1 MANQPIPTLPVAIGL
16 TGDEQFELVQPG
28 GTNGTSKRA
37 TATQFVDLLNAR
49 YPAPN
54 ITSISATTPVRVNGG
69 DGPVTSG
76 AAALTI
82 GNYSIGNSLLAN
94 TMPPG
99 TIKANTSGITAGPTF
114 PDPTVSAVLDT
125 ISDTKGAVLY
135 RDTSSWIA
143 LSPGTNGYVLTT
155 GGSGA
160 NPSWASPNIAV
171 VAITGG
177 TISGVAITTSTIN
190 SSIIGGTT
198 PAAATFTNLTA
209 TGTVSFSNPLTV
221 PNGGTGAATLTANG
235 IVYGNGTSAV
245 GVTAAGTTGQALL
258 ANSGNVPTWGAVNLV
273 STVTGTLQA
282 TNGGTGFNSYAVG
295 DILTADTTS
304 SFVRLPDV
312 AIGNVLLSGGSGVQP
327 LYGKVGLTTHVSG
340 TLPVA
345 NGGTGATTLTGY
357 VYGNGT
363 SAFTAALTIPNA
375 GLTNSSLTIGST
387 NIALGATSATLAGL
401 TTVTLTQDPV
411 SALQASTK
419 QYVDNQVATVSNQTF
434 HTASAAAST
443 ANLTATYNN
452 GTAGVGATL
461 TNSGVQAAF
470 VIDGYTAS
478 LSDRILIKDQTTGA
492 QNGIYTVTTLGTI
505 LTNWVLTR
513 ATDFNA
519 TGSGP
524 NYIET
529 GASTFVTS
537 GTVNASTGWVL
548 TTTGTITV
556 GTTNLTFAQT
566 SSSSSV
572 TVTSPLLK
580 TGSVISLQTVPTTLG
595 GTGLATLTAYNVLL
609 GNGTGNVTFAAPGTT
624 GYPLLSAGASSNPAF
639 GQLSLTA
646 GVTGT
651 LPVANGGTGT
661 ATAFT
666 VGSVVFAGASGV
678 YTQNNANF
686 FWDNTNK
693 YLGIGTLAPIAH
705 LTILSTAGGTV
716 PSGTLPTGTDL
727 YVVGADSGQTR
738 ITQDSF
744 ASYVAFTGRRAD
756 GTAASPSAVQSGE
769 VISQFTGRGYGATQ
783 WAAAST
789 GLLQI
794 QAEGNFTNTSNPTS
808 VSILTTPSASVTA
821 VEAFR
826 FGPAGQF
833 GIGGATYGASGYVFT
848 SGGASAAPTWSQV
861 SLSAGVTG
869 TLPATNG
876 GTGQSSYAV
885 GDLLYADTTT
895 SLAKLA
901 DIATGNVLLS
911 GGVSTAPAWGK
922 VSLTTAISG
931 ILPLANG
938 GTNANLTASNGGI
951 FYSTASAGAILS
963 GTATARQMLQSGAT
977 GAPAWSTSTWPA
989 TTTANQLLY
998 SSSTSVVG
1006 EITTANSSVLVTNGS
1021 GAPSWSTTLPA
1032 HTVTTSVTVPLI
1044 IGGSGT
1050 TGTILT
1056 LQTTSGTGTT
1066 DAIAFTG
1073 GTNGGTTFATL
1084 AAAGLRLTSA
1094 GSSAFAVGRQGGTT
1108 GPAFSVDA
1116 STGSQTAGL
1125 KVTGAALNGTV
1136 AVAVTDTSGATNLT
1150 IDALSTGTI
1159 GIGTVSTGVVT
1170 ITSGGTAP
1178 QGTGA
1183 YVRATSPSLTTP
1195 SLGVATA
1202 TSLAINGATIGS
1214 NGLAVTGTVAI
1225 SSTMT
1230 SGIHTIAGAGPQIV
1244 LGTNAT
1250 TLGSIQM
1257 FGNTSGSV
1265 TLQPAAAAGST
1276 TLTLPATTT
1285 TLAGLAIAQ
1294 TFTAAQTF
1302 TSATPQLILGVNT
1315 TTLGSIKMFGST
1327 SGDATIQPTAVAGTS
1342 TVLTLPA
1349 TTDTLAGIAATQT
1362 LTNKWIHPRVTS
1374 AASASSLTPDPSTT
1388 DEYCY
1393 TALAATLTI
1402 NAPSAASGTISDGDK
1417 LLFRILDNGTGRTL
1431 TWNATYTI
1439 IGTTLP
1445 TTTTANKM
1453 VYVGC
1458 IYNSANTRWD
1468 VVAVATQA

>member
-82 GNYSIGNSLLAN
+82 GTNSIGNSLLAN
-94 TMPPG
+94 TMPAN
-99 TIKANTSGITAGPTF
+99 TVKANVTSGTAGPT
-114 PDPTVSAVLDT
+114 DATVSAVLDT

-135 RDTSSWIA
+135 RDTSTWTA

-190 SSIIGGTT
+190 SSIIGGST

-258 ANSGNVPTWGAVNLV
+258 ANSGNAPTWGAVNLV

-363 SAFTAALTIPNA
+363 GAFTAALTIPNA

-443 ANLTATYNN
+443 ANLTATYSN

-478 LSDRILIKDQTTGA
+478 ISDRILIKDQTTGA

-513 ATDFNA
+513 ATDFDA

-556 GTTNLTFAQT
+556 GTTSLTFAQT

-609 GNGTGNVTFAAPGTT
+609 GNGTGNVAFAAPGTT

-693 YLGIGTLAPIAH
+693 FLGIGTLAPTAH

-716 PSGTLPTGTDL
+716 PSGVLPTGTDL

-769 VISQFTGRGYGATQ
+769 VISQFTGRGYGTSQ

-826 FGPAGQF
+826 FGPAGQL
-833 GIGGATYGASGYVFT
+833 GIGGATYGSANYVFT

-876 GTGQSSYAV
+876 GTGQASYAI

-895 SLAKLA
+895 SLARLA

-963 GTATARQMLQSGAT
+963 GTATARQMLQSGAA
-977 GAPAWSTSTWPA
+977 GAPAWSTATWPA

-1032 HTVTTSVTVPLI
+1032 HTVTTSLTVPLI

-1066 DAIAFTG
+1066 DTIAFTG

-1084 AAAGLRLTSA
+1084 AAVGLRITSA

-1116 STGSQTAGL
+1116 SAGTQTAGL

-1195 SLGVATA
+1195 ALGVATA
-1202 TSLAINGATIGS
+1202 TSLAINGATIGT

-1230 SGIHTIAGAGPQIV
+1230 SGIHTIAGAGPQVV

-1302 TSATPQLILGVNT
+1302 TSATPQLILGANT

-1327 SGDATIQPTAVAGTS
+1327 SGDATIQPTAAAGTS

-1393 TALAATLTI
+1393 TALAAGLTI
-1402 NAPSAASGTISDGDK
+1402 NAPSAASGTISNGDK
-1417 LLFRILDNGTGRTL
+1417 LLFRILDNGTGQTL

-1458 IYNSANTRWD
+1458 IYNAANTRWD

>member
-82 GNYSIGNSLLAN
+82 GPASIGNSLLAN
-94 TMPPG
+94 TMPAN
-99 TIKANTSGITAGPTF
+99 TVKANVTSGTAGPT
-114 PDPTVSAVLDT
+114 DATVSAVLDT
-125 ISDTKGAVLY
+125 ISATKGAVLY
-135 RDTSSWIA
+135 RDTATWTA

-190 SSIIGGTT
+190 SSIIGGST

-258 ANSGNVPTWGAVNLV
+258 ANSGNAPTWGAVNLV

-312 AIGNVLLSGGSGVQP
+312 ATGNVLLSGGAGVQP

-363 SAFTAALTIPNA
+363 GAFTAALTIPNA

-387 NIALGATSATLAGL
+387 NIALGATSLTLAGV

-443 ANLTATYNN
+443 ANLTATYSN

-478 LSDRILIKDQTTGA
+478 LGDRILIKDQTTGA

-529 GASTFVTS
+529 GASTFVNGGST
-537 GTVNASTGWVL
+537 NASTGWVL

-556 GTTNLTFAQT
+556 GTTSLTFAQT

-609 GNGTGNVTFAAPGTT
+609 GNGTGNVAFAAPGTT

-693 YLGIGTLAPIAH
+693 FLGIGTLAPTAH

-756 GTAASPSAVQSGE
+756 GTAASPTATQSGE
-769 VISQFTGRGYGATQ
+769 VISQFTGRGYGASQ

-794 QAEGNFTNTSNPTS
+794 QAEGNFTNSSYPTS
-808 VSILTTPSASVTA
+808 VSILTTPSASVNA

-826 FGPAGQF
+826 FGPNGQF
-833 GIGGATYGASGYVFT
+833 GIGGSTYGASGYVFT

-876 GTGQSSYAV
+876 GTGQSLYAV

-895 SLAKLA
+895 SLARLA

-911 GGVSTAPAWGK
+911 GGVTTAPAWGK

-931 ILPLANG
+931 TLPLANG

-951 FYSTASAGAILS
+951 AWSNASQLQILS
-963 GTATARQMLQSGAT
+963 GTPTARQMLQSGAT
-977 GAPAWSTSTWPA
+977 ATPAWSTATYPA

-1032 HTVTTSVTVPLI
+1032 HTVTTSLTVPLI

-1066 DAIAFTG
+1066 DTIAFTG

-1084 AAAGLRLTSA
+1084 AAVGLRITSA

-1116 STGSQTAGL
+1116 SAGTQTAGL

-1195 SLGVATA
+1195 ALGVATA

-1230 SGIHTIAGAGPQIV
+1230 SGIHTIAGAGPQVV

-1402 NAPSAASGTISDGDK
+1402 NAPSAASGTISNGDK
-1417 LLFRILDNGTGRTL
+1417 LLFRILDNGTGQTL

-1458 IYNSANTRWD
+1458 IYNAANTRWD

>member
-16 TGDEQFELVQPG
+16 SGDEQFELVQPG

-54 ITSISATTPVRVNGG
+54 ITSISATTPVRVNSG

-82 GNYSIGNSLLAN
+82 GSASIGNNFLAN
-94 TMPPG
+94 TMPAN
-99 TIKANTSGITAGPTF
+99 TVKANVTSGTAGPT
-114 PDPTVSAVLDT
+114 DATVSSVLDT
-125 ISDTKGAVLY
+125 ISSTKGAVLY
-135 RDTSSWIA
+135 RDTSTWTA

-155 GGSGA
+155 GGYGA
-160 NPSWASPNIAV
+160 NPSWASPNISV

-198 PAAATFTNLTA
+198 PAAATFTDLTA

-221 PNGGTGAATLTANG
+221 PNGGTGAATLAANG

-312 AIGNVLLSGGSGVQP
+312 ATGNVLLSGGSGVQP

-357 VYGNGT
+357 VYGNGAG
-363 SAFTAALTIPNA
+363 AFTAALTIPNA

-411 SALQASTK
+411 SGLQASTK

-443 ANLTATYNN
+443 ANLTATYSN

-461 TNSGVQAAF
+461 TNSGAQAAF

-478 LSDRILIKDQTTGA
+478 ISDRILIKDQTTGA

-505 LTNWVLTR
+505 STNWVLTR
-513 ATDFNA
+513 ATDFDA

-524 NYIET
+524 NFIQT
-529 GASTFVTS
+529 GAATFVTS
-537 GTVNASTGWVL
+537 GTVNASTGYVL

-556 GTTNLTFAQT
+556 GTTSLTFAQT

-595 GTGLATLTAYNVLL
+595 GTGLTTLTAYNVLL
-609 GNGTGNVTFAAPGTT
+609 GNGTGNVAFAAPGTA

-686 FWDNTNK
+686 FWDDTNK
-693 YLGIGTLAPIAH
+693 YLGINTLAPTAH

-716 PSGTLPTGTDL
+716 PSGALPTGTDL
-727 YVVGADSGQTR
+727 YVVGADSVQTR

-744 ASYVAFTGRRAD
+744 ADYVAFTGRRSN
-756 GTAASPSAVQSGE
+756 GTAASPTATLSGE

-794 QAEGNFTNTSNPTS
+794 QAEENFTNTSNPTS

-833 GIGGATYGASGYVFT
+833 GIGGATYGTANYVFT

-876 GTGQSSYAV
+876 GTGQASYAI

-895 SLAKLA
+895 SLARLA

-951 FYSTASAGAILS
+951 AWSNATQLQILS
-963 GTATARQMLQSGAT
+963 GTATAQQMLQSGAN
-977 GAPAWSTSTWPA
+977 GAPAWSTATWPA

-1032 HTVTTSVTVPLI
+1032 HTVTTSLTVPLI

-1108 GPAFSVDA
+1108 EPAFSVDA
-1116 STGSQTAGL
+1116 STASQTAGL

-1136 AVAVTDTSGATNLT
+1136 AVSVTDTSGNTNLT
-1150 IDALSTGTI
+1150 IDALGTGTI

-1195 SLGVATA
+1195 ALGVATA
-1202 TSLAINGATIGS
+1202 TSL
-1214 NGLAVTGTVAI
+1214 
-1225 SSTMT
+1225 
-1230 SGIHTIAGAGPQIV
+1230 TIAGAGPQIV
-1244 LGTNAT
+1244 LGANAT

-1257 FGNTSGSV
+1257 FGSTSGSV
-1265 TLQPAAAAGST
+1265 TLQPNAAAGST

-1285 TLAGLAIAQ
+1285 TLAGLAVAQ

-1315 TTLGSIKMFGST
+1315 TTLGSIQMFGNT
-1327 SGDATIQPTAVAGTS
+1327 SGDATIQPAAIAGTS

-1349 TTDTLAGIAATQT
+1349 ATDTLAGIAATQT

-1388 DEYCY
+1388 DQYCY
-1393 TALAATLTI
+1393 TALAAGLTI
-1402 NAPSAASGTISDGDK
+1402 NAPSAASGTISNGDK
-1417 LLFRILDNGTGRTL
+1417 LVFRFLDNGTGRAL
-1431 TWNATYTI
+1431 TWNATYTV

-1453 VYVGC
+1453 VYIGC
-1458 IYNSANTRWD
+1458 IYNAANTRWD
-1468 VVAVATQA
+1468 VVAVVTQA

>member
-82 GNYSIGNSLLAN
+82 GSASIGNSLLAN
-94 TMPPG
+94 TMPAN
-99 TIKANTSGITAGPTF
+99 TVKANVTSGTAGPT
-114 PDPTVSAVLDT
+114 DATVSAVLDT
-125 ISDTKGAVLY
+125 ISATKGAVLY
-135 RDTSSWIA
+135 RDTSSWTA

-160 NPSWASPNIAV
+160 NPSWASPNIAI

-190 SSIIGGTT
+190 SSIIGGST

-258 ANSGNVPTWGAVNLV
+258 ANSGNAPTWGAVNLV

-282 TNGGTGFNSYAVG
+282 TNGGTGFNSYTVG
-295 DILTADTTS
+295 DLLTADTTS

-312 AIGNVLLSGGSGVQP
+312 ATGNVLLSGGAGVQP

-340 TLPVA
+340 TLPVT

-363 SAFTAALTIPNA
+363 GAFTAALTIPNA

-387 NIALGATSATLAGL
+387 NIALGATSLTLAGV

-434 HTASAAAST
+434 HTGSAAAST

-505 LTNWVLTR
+505 SINWVLTR

-556 GTTNLTFAQT
+556 GTTSLTFAQT

-624 GYPLLSAGASSNPAF
+624 GYPLLSTGASSNPAF

-693 YLGIGTLAPIAH
+693 FLGIGTLAPTAH

-769 VISQFTGRGYGATQ
+769 VISQFTGRGYGASQ

-895 SLAKLA
+895 SLARLA

-911 GGVSTAPAWGK
+911 GGVTTAPAWGK

-963 GTATARQMLQSGAT
+963 GTATARQMLQSGAA

-1066 DAIAFTG
+1066 DTIAFTG

-1094 GSSAFAVGRQGGTT
+1094 GSLAFAVGRQGGTT

-1195 SLGVATA
+1195 ALGVATA

-1230 SGIHTIAGAGPQIV
+1230 SGIHTIAGAGPQVV

-1285 TLAGLAIAQ
+1285 TLAGLAVAQ

-1327 SGDATIQPTAVAGTS
+1327 SGDATIQPAAIAGTS

-1402 NAPSAASGTISDGDK
+1402 NAPSAASGTISNGDK
-1417 LLFRILDNGTGRTL
+1417 LLFRILDNGTGQTL

-1458 IYNSANTRWD
+1458 IYNAANTRWD

>member
-16 TGDEQFELVQPG
+16 SGDEQFELVQPG

-82 GNYSIGNSLLAN
+82 GSASIGNSLLAN
-94 TMPPG
+94 TMPAN
-99 TIKANTSGITAGPTF
+99 TVKANVTSGTAGPT
-114 PDPTVSAVLDT
+114 DATVSAVLDT
-125 ISDTKGAVLY
+125 ISSTKGAVLY
-135 RDTSSWIA
+135 RDTSSWTA

-160 NPSWASPNIAV
+160 NPSWASPNISV

-209 TGTVSFSNPLTV
+209 TGTVSLSNPLTV

-245 GVTAAGTTGQALL
+245 GATAAGTTGQALL
-258 ANSGNVPTWGAVNLV
+258 ANSGNAPTWGAVNLV

-282 TNGGTGFNSYAVG
+282 TNGGTGFNSYTVG
-295 DILTADTTS
+295 DLLTADTTS

-312 AIGNVLLSGGSGVQP
+312 ATGNVLLSGGSGVQP

-363 SAFTAALTIPNA
+363 GAFTAALTIPNA

-434 HTASAAAST
+434 HTGSAAAST

-556 GTTNLTFAQT
+556 GTTSLTFAQT

-609 GNGTGNVTFAAPGTT
+609 GNGTGNVAFAAPGTT
-624 GYPLLSAGASSNPAF
+624 GYPLLSAGASNNPAF

-666 VGSVVFAGASGV
+666 LGSVVFAGASGV

-686 FWDNTNK
+686 FWDNANK
-693 YLGIGTLAPIAH
+693 FLGIGTLAPNSA
-705 LTILSTAGGTV
+705 LTVLSTAGGTV
-716 PSGTLPTGTDL
+716 PGGLPAGTDVH
-727 YVVGADSGQTR
+727 VVGADSGKTR

-744 ASYVAFTGRRAD
+744 ADYVAFTGRRSN
-756 GTAASPSAVQSGE
+756 GTAASPTATQSGE
-769 VISQFTGRGYGATQ
+769 VISQFTGRGYGATE
-783 WAAAST
+783 WATNST

-794 QAEGNFTNTSNPTS
+794 QAEGNFTNSSYPTS

-826 FGPAGQF
+826 FGPSGQL

-922 VSLTTAISG
+922 VSLTTAVSG

-938 GTNANLTASNGGI
+938 GTNANLTADNGGI
-951 FYSTASAGAILS
+951 FYSTATAGAILS
-963 GTATARQMLQSGAT
+963 STPTAQRMLQSGAS
-977 GAPAWSTSTWPA
+977 GAPAWSTATWPA

-1066 DAIAFTG
+1066 DTIAFTG

-1084 AAAGLRLTSA
+1084 AAAGLRITSA

-1116 STGSQTAGL
+1116 SAGTQTAGL

-1195 SLGVATA
+1195 ALGVATA

-1230 SGIHTIAGAGPQIV
+1230 SGAITIAGAGPQVV
-1244 LGTNAT
+1244 LGANAT

-1285 TLAGLAIAQ
+1285 TIAGLAIAQ

-1302 TSATPQLILGVNT
+1302 TSATPQLILGANT

-1327 SGDATIQPTAVAGTS
+1327 SGDATIQPTAIAGAS

-1349 TTDTLAGIAATQT
+1349 ATDTLAGIAATQT

-1393 TALAATLTI
+1393 TALAAGLTI
-1402 NAPSAASGTISDGDK
+1402 NAPSAASGTISNGDK
-1417 LLFRILDNGTGRTL
+1417 LLFRFLDNGTGRAL

-1458 IYNSANTRWD
+1458 IYNAANTRWD

>member
-82 GNYSIGNSLLAN
+82 GSASIGNSLLAN
-94 TMPPG
+94 TMPAN
-99 TIKANTSGITAGPTF
+99 TVKANVTSGTAGPT
-114 PDPTVSAVLDT
+114 DATVSAVLDT
-125 ISDTKGAVLY
+125 ISATKGAVLY
-135 RDTSSWIA
+135 RDTSSWTA

-160 NPSWASPNIAV
+160 NPSWASPNIAI

-190 SSIIGGTT
+190 SSIIGGST

-258 ANSGNVPTWGAVNLV
+258 ANSGNAPTWGAVNLV

-282 TNGGTGFNSYAVG
+282 TNGGTGFNSYTVG
-295 DILTADTTS
+295 DLLTADTTS

-312 AIGNVLLSGGSGVQP
+312 ATGNVLLSGGAGVQP

-340 TLPVA
+340 TLPVT

-363 SAFTAALTIPNA
+363 GAFTAALTIPNA

-387 NIALGATSATLAGL
+387 NIALGATSLTLAGV

-434 HTASAAAST
+434 HTGSAAAST

-505 LTNWVLTR
+505 SINWVLTR

-556 GTTNLTFAQT
+556 GTTSLTFAQT

-624 GYPLLSAGASSNPAF
+624 GYPLLSTGASSNPAF

-693 YLGIGTLAPIAH
+693 FLGIGTLAPTAH

-769 VISQFTGRGYGATQ
+769 VISQFTGRGYGASQ

-895 SLAKLA
+895 SLARLA

-911 GGVSTAPAWGK
+911 GGVTTAPAWGK

-963 GTATARQMLQSGAT
+963 GTATARQMLQSGAA

-1032 HTVTTSVTVPLI
+1032 HTVTTSLTVPLI

-1066 DAIAFTG
+1066 DTIAFTG

-1094 GSSAFAVGRQGGTT
+1094 GSLAFAVGRQGGTT

-1195 SLGVATA
+1195 ALGVATA

-1230 SGIHTIAGAGPQIV
+1230 SGIHTIAGAGPQVV

-1285 TLAGLAIAQ
+1285 TLAGLAVAQ

-1327 SGDATIQPTAVAGTS
+1327 SGDATIQPAAIAGTS

-1402 NAPSAASGTISDGDK
+1402 NAPSAASGTISNGDK
-1417 LLFRILDNGTGRTL
+1417 LLFRILDNGTGQTL

-1458 IYNSANTRWD
+1458 IYNAANTRWD

>member
-28 GTNGTSKRA
+28 GINGTSKRA

-82 GNYSIGNSLLAN
+82 GSASIGNSLLAN
-94 TMPPG
+94 TMPAN
-99 TIKANTSGITAGPTF
+99 TVKANVTSGTAGPT
-114 PDPTVSAVLDT
+114 DATVSAVLDT
-125 ISDTKGAVLY
+125 ISATKGAVLY
-135 RDTSSWIA
+135 RDTATWTA

-160 NPSWASPNIAV
+160 NPSWASPNVAV

-190 SSIIGGTT
+190 SSIIGGST

-258 ANSGNVPTWGAVNLV
+258 ANSGNAPTWGAVNLV

-312 AIGNVLLSGGSGVQP
+312 ATGNVLLSGGAGVQP

-363 SAFTAALTIPNA
+363 GAFTAALTIPNA

-387 NIALGATSATLAGL
+387 NIALGATSDTLAGL
-401 TTVTLTQDPV
+401 TTVTLKQDPV
-411 SALQASTK
+411 LALQASTK
-419 QYVDNQVATVSNQTF
+419 QYVDNQVATVSNQTV

-478 LSDRILIKDQTTGA
+478 LGDRILIKDQTTGA

-529 GASTFVTS
+529 GAFTFINGGST
-537 GTVNASTGWVL
+537 NASTSWVL

-556 GTTNLTFAQT
+556 GTTSLTFAQT
-566 SSSSSV
+566 SSSASV
-572 TVTSPLLK
+572 TATYPLLK
-580 TGSVISLQTVPTTLG
+580 TGNVISLQTVPTTLG

-624 GYPLLSAGASSNPAF
+624 GYPLLSTGASSNPAF

-693 YLGIGTLAPIAH
+693 FLGIGTLAPTAH

-769 VISQFTGRGYGATQ
+769 VISQFTGRGYGASQ

-821 VEAFR
+821 VETFR
-826 FGPAGQF
+826 FGPNGQF

-895 SLAKLA
+895 SLARLA

-951 FYSTASAGAILS
+951 AWSNASQLQILS

-977 GAPAWSTSTWPA
+977 ATPAWSTTTWPA

-1006 EITTANSSVLVTNGS
+1006 EITTANSSVLITNGS

-1066 DAIAFTG
+1066 DTIAFTG

-1116 STGSQTAGL
+1116 SAGTQTAGL

-1136 AVAVTDTSGATNLT
+1136 AVSVTDTSGATNLT

-1195 SLGVATA
+1195 ALGVATA
-1202 TSLAINGATIGS
+1202 TSLAINGATIGT

-1393 TALAATLTI
+1393 TALAAGLTI
-1402 NAPSAASGTISDGDK
+1402 NAPSAASGTISNGDK
-1417 LLFRILDNGTGRTL
+1417 LLFRILDNGTGQTL

-1458 IYNSANTRWD
+1458 IYNAANTRWD

>member
-16 TGDEQFELVQPG
+16 TGDEQFELVQSG
-28 GTNGTSKRA
+28 ISKRA
-37 TATQFVDLLNAR
+37 TSAQIGDYVAQT
-49 YPAPN
+49 YPNRN
-54 ITSISATTPVRVNGG
+54 ISSITASSPIVAITTP
-69 DGPVTSG
+69 PVFPEPGSTV
-76 AAALTI
+76 AL
-82 GNYSIGNSLLAN
+82 SIGNNSIGNINLAF
-94 TMPPG
+94 MASG
-99 TIKANTSGITAGPTF
+99 TVKAYTGSGSGQPT
-114 PDPTVSAVLDT
+114 DATVSAVLDT
-125 ISDTKGAVLY
+125 ISATKGAVLY
-135 RDTSSWIA
+135 RDTSSWTA

-160 NPSWASPNIAV
+160 NPSWLSPNVAV

-258 ANSGNVPTWGAVNLV
+258 ANSGNAPTWGAVNLV

-312 AIGNVLLSGGSGVQP
+312 ATGNVLLSGGAGVQP

-363 SAFTAALTIPNA
+363 GAFTAALTIPNA

-387 NIALGATSATLAGL
+387 NIALGATSLTLAGV

-470 VIDGYTAS
+470 VIDGYIAS
-478 LSDRILIKDQTTGA
+478 LGDRILIKDQTTNA

-556 GTTNLTFAQT
+556 GTTSLTFAQT

-624 GYPLLSAGASSNPAF
+624 GYPLLSTGASSNPAF

-693 YLGIGTLAPIAH
+693 FLGIGTLAPTAH

-826 FGPAGQF
+826 FGPNGQF

-977 GAPAWSTSTWPA
+977 ATPAWSTTTWPA

-1006 EITTANSSVLVTNGS
+1006 EITTANSSVLITNGS

-1066 DAIAFTG
+1066 DTIAFTG

-1084 AAAGLRLTSA
+1084 AAAGLRITSA

-1116 STGSQTAGL
+1116 SAGTQTAGL

-1136 AVAVTDTSGATNLT
+1136 AIAVTDTSGATNLT

-1195 SLGVATA
+1195 ALGAATA

-1230 SGIHTIAGAGPQIV
+1230 SGAITIAGAGPQIV

-1285 TLAGLAIAQ
+1285 TLAGLAVAQ

-1349 TTDTLAGIAATQT
+1349 TTDTLAGIAAIQT

-1393 TALAATLTI
+1393 TALAVALTI
-1402 NAPSAASGTISDGDK
+1402 NAPSAASGTISNGDK
-1417 LLFRILDNGTGRTL
+1417 LLFRILDNGTGRAL

-1458 IYNSANTRWD
+1458 IYNAANTRWD